1 MGALC
6 ALAHTDIHSFNVL
19 IKVVGMLTK
28 MFLKSMFKKWKNG
41 DYRVVFWDKDVYQNG
56 TKTPQFTLKINRP
69 LKMSDIKKD
78 MSLTIAEAYMGG
90 LIDIEGSMDAVMR
103 VLYLQTN
110 YEHLH
115 KHDNATPIQP
125 ADKEKSNIKSHYD
138 LGNDFYS
145 LWLDETLSY
154 SCAYFK
160 KESDTLHQA
169 QLQKLDHTLKKL
181 DLKQGEKLLDIGCG
195 WGYLSIRAAQE
206 YNVEVMGITI
216 SEEQFK
222 QASQKV
228 KDLGLA
234 DRVSIRLLNY
244 QDLDG
249 MHYRFDKVVSVGM
262 FEHVGKANLPFYF
275 KKVKE
280 VLKVGG
286 MFLLHSILCCFEGTT
301 NAWIDKYIF
310 PGGYLPSLREVISI
324 ASESDFH
331 LVLAESLRLHYAK
344 TLDLWHKNF
353 CEKQDQISKMYD
365 ERFIR
370 MWSLYLNSCASAF
383 RVGSVDL
390 YQLLLTNSVDNTIP
404 LTNAYI
410 YQ

>member
-1 MGALC
+1 
-6 ALAHTDIHSFNVL
+6 
-19 IKVVGMLTK
+19 MLTK

>member
-1 MGALC
+1 
-6 ALAHTDIHSFNVL
+6 
-19 IKVVGMLTK
+19 MLSK
-28 MFLKSMFKKWKNG
+28 IFLKSMFKKWKNG
-41 DYRVVFWDKDVYQNG
+41 DYRVIFWDKEVYQNG
-56 TKTPQFTLKINRP
+56 TKTPKFTIKINRP
-69 LKMSDIKKD
+69 LKLSDIKKD
-78 MSLTIAEAYMGG
+78 MSLTIAEAYMDKI
-90 LIDIEGSMDAVMR
+90 IDIEGSMDEVAR

-115 KHDNATPIQP
+115 KHDNAMPIQQST
-125 ADKEKSNIKSHYD
+125 KESANIEKHYD

-145 LWLDETLSY
+145 IWLDETLSY

-160 KESDTLHQA
+160 TEEDTLHQA

-206 YNVEVMGITI
+206 YHVDVLGITI
-216 SEEQFK
+216 SQEQFK
-222 QASQKV
+222 AASKRV
-228 KDLGLA
+228 KDMGLE
-234 DRVSIRLLNY
+234 DRVTIKLLNY

-324 ASESDFH
+324 MSESDFH

-344 TLDLWHKNF
+344 TLDIWHQNF
-353 CEKQDQISKMYD
+353 LDNQDKIAQMYD
-365 ERFIR
+365 QRFIR

-404 LTNAYI
+404 LTHEYI
-410 YQ
+410 YKS